1 MAWVEECWEPNTLL
15 LMETTYSSMTKKW
28 EVLKSESILEHPL
41 LTVSLEHV
49 RLPDGQIISDW
60 PKVQGRDTVNAT
72 IFNETGHVMVS
83 ETYKHGAGWVSWQVV
98 TGYIEGDE
106 DPMTAVKRELEK
118 TGYTSDDW
126 IYIGSF
132 VADAHQHVGVGH
144 FFSTRS
150 IEPLPNMAALQRD
163 KKIKWVTLQE
173 LRHALV
179 DGRLATINSAMCIS
193 LALLTL

>member
-1 MAWVEECWEPNTLL
+1 ML
-15 LMETTYSSMTKKW
+15 LMETTQRNMTKKW
-28 EVLKSESILEHPL
+28 EVLQSESVFEHPL
-41 LTVSLEHV
+41 LTVSVERV
-49 RLPDGQIISDW
+49 RLPDGQVISDW
-60 PKVQGRDTVNAT
+60 PKVQGRDMVNAA
-72 IFNETGHVMVS
+72 IFNENGHVMVQ
-83 ETYKHGAGWVSWQVV
+83 ETYKHGTGWISWQVV
-98 TGYIEGDE
+98 TGYLEEGE
-106 DPMTAVKRELEK
+106 DPITAVKRELEK

-150 IEPLPNMAALQRD
+150 IERLPNATAKLD
-163 KKIKWVTLQE
+163 DTKKIKWVSLQE